1 MMKKIAFIFLF
12 VAIIFA
18 VSVSHSEVI
27 DRIVAVVNNEVI
39 TQREIDGIL
48 EPIYEQYRSLYYGDE
63 LIKKLEEARQKVLDQ
78 LIEDRLI
85 LSEAKKLNVEV
96 EEAAVDARVDDMV
109 RRFPS
114 REAFERA
121 LAQQDINLK
130 DLRARYKEQI
140 MVRRLIDHK
149 VGSKISV
156 SPPEIANFYDKHA
169 NEFVQPEQIKL
180 SNILIRPKKNMTMD
194 QAERLA
200 NEIESRLREGGSFE
214 GLAME
219 YSEGPNASEGGS
231 MGYVKKG
238 DLLPAIEEVVFE
250 LKEGEVSPIIKTN
263 LGFHIFK
270 IDEKR
275 ERKVLELSEV
285 RRDVEEAVF
294 REKIKGRIKDWVDGL
309 KKNAYIAYK

>member
-1 MMKKIAFIFLF
+1 MKKIIYVFALAFM
-12 VAIIFA
+12 AA
-18 VSVSHSEVI
+18 AASVSNAEVI
-27 DRIVAVVNNEVI
+27 DKIVAVVNNEVI
-39 TQREIDGIL
+39 TQREIDGII

-63 LIKKLEEARQKVLDQ
+63 LISKLEEARAKVLNQ

-96 EEAAVDARVDDMV
+96 EDEAVEARINEMV
-109 RRFPS
+109 KRFPS
-114 REAFERA
+114 REVFEKT
-121 LAQQDINLK
+121 LAQQDISIK
-130 DLRARYKEQI
+130 DLRARYREQM
-140 MVRRLIDHK
+140 MVRRLIDRRI
-149 VGSKISV
+149 GSRITV
-156 SPPEIANFYDKHA
+156 SPPEIANFYNKHI

-180 SNILIRPKKNMTMD
+180 SNILIRPKKNMTIE

-200 NEIESRLREGGSFE
+200 NEIESRLKEGGAFA

-219 YSEGPNASEGGS
+219 YSEGPNAAEGGS

-238 DLLPAIEEVVFE
+238 DLLPAIEEVVFQ
-250 LKEGEVSPIIKTN
+250 LKEGEVSPTIKTS

-270 IDEKR
+270 VDEKL
-275 ERKVLELSEV
+275 ERKTMELTEV
-285 RRDVEEAVF
+285 RREVEEAVF